1 MSRYIEHQIEVITRR
16 TQFDLDKAK
25 NRLHIVEGLLIALAN
40 IDEVIAVIKSSQ
52 TNNDAVETLISRFL
66 LTEIQAKAI
75 LDMKLSR
82 LTGLEVEKLADEQKE
97 LSQLVQTLEAI
108 LADENKKMDILA
120 NELTEIQTKYG
131 SDRQS
136 VLDIS
141 GDCDL
146 DISDEDLIPE
156 EDVIITITNRGYI
169 KRMNVDTYRTQ
180 RRGGKG
186 KTGARIVDDDFAER
200 VLYTSTHDYLL
211 FFTNFGKVYVLK
223 AYQIPAAS
231 RIAKGL
237 PIVNL
242 LSFDQD
248 ESLAAVINLSSL
260 DEEGYIVFATKLGMI
275 KKTEIG
281 QYKNIR
287 STGIKAIIL
296 NEGDELISVALSDGT
311 KDIILG
317 SSNGKAIRFSE
328 SEVRPTNRAA
338 MGVKGIKL
346 DDDQTAIGMAIVSD
360 EDEEVLVLTSNGYG
374 KRTKVSEFRVKGR
387 NGKGVKCLNL
397 TEKNGVLVCL
407 TVIDKEDDLIVISD
421 QGMII
426 RTHLKEISTI
436 GRDTQGVK
444 IITLS
449 EGQIVASMA
458 IVPHNEE
465 DDEEEIEEETI
476 YPNLTILDDEE
487 EKEQEVEETEDEE

>member
-1 MSRYIEHQIEVITRR
+1 
-16 TQFDLDKAK
+16 
-25 NRLHIVEGLLIALAN
+25 
-40 IDEVIAVIKSSQ
+40 
-52 TNNDAVETLISRFL
+52 
-66 LTEIQAKAI
+66 
-75 LDMKLSR
+75 
-82 LTGLEVEKLADEQKE
+82 
-97 LSQLVQTLEAI
+97 
-108 LADENKKMDILA
+108 
-120 NELTEIQTKYG
+120 
-131 SDRQS
+131 
-136 VLDIS
+136 
-141 GDCDL
+141 
-146 DISDEDLIPE
+146 
-156 EDVIITITNRGYI
+156 
-169 KRMNVDTYRTQ
+169 
-180 RRGGKG
+180 
-186 KTGARIVDDDFAER
+186 
-200 VLYTSTHDYLL
+200 
-211 FFTNFGKVYVLK
+211 
-223 AYQIPAAS
+223 
-231 RIAKGL
+231 
-237 PIVNL
+237 
-242 LSFDQD
+242 
-248 ESLAAVINLSSL
+248 
-260 DEEGYIVFATKLGMI
+260 MI
-275 KKTEIG
+275 KKTEIS

-328 SEVRPTNRAA
+328 SVVRPTNRAA

-487 EKEQEVEETEDEE
+487 EKEQEVEETENEE